1 MPSLELHAISDDCQE
16 IGNRAVTGS
25 IFSTTEKIGR
35 RKSKDSDSRQLGP
48 G

>member
-16 IGNRAVTGS
+16 IGNRAVTG
-25 IFSTTEKIGR
+25 INFLHHEEIGR
-35 RKSKDSDSRQLGP
+35 RKSKESDKRQLGP